1 MQKGEA
7 ARGGRRAA
15 LPIPTLTARR
25 QPPRMLPI
33 IEKHEPVPS
42 DDGTMLVT
50 LSDGRR
56 EWSVPV
62 TVVRHRGRLASHVYR
77 AARARGVD
85 ARRRAAQFRA
95 PPAVA
100 ATAGGARRA
109 PRRPPRAEGD
119 AGARDAVVEEG
130 EARDQVAAREVDVGA
145 GVVRQPPR
153 RRRRAAPPRDPA
165 RAHRPRRAH
174 GGGARRRPRRRRRR
188 RRRPRLRPRRLR
200 RDHGRA
206 DRAAALPRRAPR
218 RRRVRAARRGGADR
232 RLRRR
237 RAVRRRQRGLGRVRR
252 RPPPPSSFEDLVG
265 LDLCIGGAAARGVE
279 PAAVVESPR
288 SSPAPDEIPPPVA
301 WPPAGAA
308 AARGSGVRGRVA
320 KWFAVAAAAAS
331 RRLALAVFVVV
342 LAPAEA
348 SGVFYNRAELKAAV
362 DGWVVNAGE
371 VEATRGSIAGW
382 DVSAVDD
389 MSGTRRPRRMK
400 DTFHSS
406 DAATATCRIGARA
419 R

>member
-7 ARGGRRAA
+7 ARGRRAA

-25 QPPRMLPI
+25 HALPRMLPI

-56 EWSVPV
+56 EWSVRRCRAAPRPPSV
-62 TVVRHRGRLASHVYR
+62 TACTVRRGRAASTCSGGR
-77 AARARGVD
+77 QTTSPRT
-85 ARRRAAQFRA
+85 ARRRGDGGRCAELRHLRA
-95 PPAVA
+95 
-100 ATAGGARRA
+100 
-109 PRRPPRAEGD
+109 RAEGD

-145 GVVRQPPR
+145 GVVRRSPR

-206 DRAAALPRRAPR
+206 DRAAALPRRALVDDVCELPG
-218 RRRVRAARRGGADR
+218 AAGPIGGFGGVAPY
-232 RLRRR
+232 
-237 RAVRRRQRGLGRVRR
+237 AVGKRGLGRVRR

-279 PAAVVESPR
+279 PAAVVEPPR

-301 WPPAGAA
+301 WPPAGASGG
-308 AARGSGVRGRVA
+308 ARRATCAGAWRRRFNARRRPGTRRCPRHSSTPWRR
-320 KWFAVAAAAAS
+320 
-331 RRLALAVFVVV
+331 RRLA
-342 LAPAEA
+342 
-348 SGVFYNRAELKAAV
+348 
-362 DGWVVNAGE
+362 
-371 VEATRGSIAGW
+371 W
-382 DVSAVDD
+382 D
-389 MSGTRRPRRMK
+389 T
-400 DTFHSS
+400 
-406 DAATATCRIGARA
+406 TAR
-419 R
+419 